1 MILAF
6 PGDGA
11 FAARLGEVHL
21 LDLHTFPDGETRVR
35 VPAAVAGRDVV
46 LVASL
51 HHPDPKFLPLA
62 FALATMRRLGAR
74 RVRLVAP
81 YLCYM
86 RQDRAFA
93 PGEAVSADIVAE
105 LLSGLCDGLV
115 TVDPHLHRVRSL
127 DTLYRVPARVVHA
140 ATGLSAWVADNVPN
154 ALIVGPDGESAQWAE
169 EVARGAGVPSTV
181 LTKTRTG
188 DRDVEVTVP
197 DLHRWPG
204 RTPVLVDDIVST
216 ARTMGAAARHLR
228 AAGAPAPVAIVV
240 HALFAPGA
248 AEELA
253 DAGVGR
259 VVSCNTVPHPTNAID
274 VGPLV
279 LAALLESP

>member
-6 PGDGA
+6 PGSEA
-11 FAARLGEVHL
+11 FAARLGEPVL
-21 LDLHTFPDGETRVR
+21 IEVHTFPDGESRVR
-35 VPAAVAGRDVV
+35 VPDVAGQDVEV
-46 LVASL
+46 VCTLDR
-51 HHPDPKFLPLA
+51 PDPKFLPLA
-62 FALATMRRLGAR
+62 FALRAAKAAGAR

-86 RQDRAFA
+86 RQDRAFH
-93 PGEAVSADIVAE
+93 PGEAVSAWFVAD
-105 LLSGLCDGLV
+105 LISSLCDELV
-115 TVDPHLHRVRSL
+115 TVDPHLHRIPSL
-127 DTLYRVPARVVHA
+127 ALLYGVPARVVHA
-140 ATGLSAWVADNVPN
+140 APALSDWIRANVCDPVV
-154 ALIVGPDGESAQWAE
+154 IGPDEESEQWAAA
-169 EVARGAGVPSTV
+169 VAAGAGAPSTV
-181 LTKTRTG
+181 LHKTRRG

-228 AAGAPAPVAIVV
+228 AAGTPPPVCVVV

-253 DAGVGR
+253 AAGVAR
-259 VVSCNTVPHPTNAID
+259 VASCNTVAHVTNAVD
-274 VGPLV
+274 VAPLV
-279 LAALLESP
+279 RAALGAS